1 MNRKNTI
8 ECICAKCGKTFI
20 FRCKSTELIPSY
32 CPLCHSERKRE
43 EERRQAEERQKEEN
57 EKWEIQHARECKQ
70 FERKLK
76 HVSLITLDDV
86 VPEKGRTLYIIG
98 NGFDLMHGVNSSYK
112 SFRDYLEKRGTLLW
126 ALEHYLKADDIWAN
140 FEEAL
145 GHFNMNAMA
154 GQFNV
159 GQMLDINGVFDEDAG
174 AAEYYMAA
182 EMAAYPIMEVAR
194 ELPGRFREWVDRLE
208 IGTEDRPLKNLF
220 SDERVLCFNYTE
232 FVEELYGVSENHVCY
247 IHGCRKKRKG
257 CPRQKLILGHRP
269 GANDTE
275 YTLIEGV
282 KKKNSYRKQMI
293 DLAQEEVVRNILQSD
308 EELTKDCASII
319 AANQN
324 FFDSLKNVAT
334 VIVIGHSLS
343 PVDWDY
349 FRQVADNIPK
359 AHWYFG
365 CHGIH
370 DLENMEQLV
379 GELGIKSQTSVFR
392 TDKISVAMKKS
403 AEKPKE
409 KSVNILT
416 KMKSTMSKDG
426 KWQIEWNGNR
436 MVMLRADTREEILE
450 RIFPVAIRYCVFSPD
465 SALLFV
471 IVSGMDAGIPFFR
484 LAAAGWE
491 YIDEMESIPH
501 QNLIN
506 RRLRHVYLA
515 GATLTFVYNSRI
527 RIYSLETGELIKNQG
542 KMGAKDMEFEGMEIG
557 GMFKK

>member
-1 MNRKNTI
+1 MT
-8 ECICAKCGKTFI
+8 
-20 FRCKSTELIPSY
+20 SY

-98 NGFDLMHGVNSSYK
+98 NGFDLMHSVKSSYR

-220 SDERVLCFNYTE
+220 SDERVLCFNYT
-232 FVEELYGVSENHVCY
+232 
-247 IHGCRKKRKG
+247 
-257 CPRQKLILGHRP
+257 
-269 GANDTE
+269 
-275 YTLIEGV
+275 
-282 KKKNSYRKQMI
+282 
-293 DLAQEEVVRNILQSD
+293 
-308 EELTKDCASII
+308 
-319 AANQN
+319 
-324 FFDSLKNVAT
+324 DSLKNVVT
-334 VIVIGHSLS
+334 IIVIGHSLS
-343 PVDWDY
+343 PVDGDY

-359 AHWYFG
+359 THWYFG

-403 AEKPKE
+403 AEKSKE
-409 KSVNILT
+409 KSDNIFT

-426 KWQIEWNGNR
+426 KWRIEWNGNR

-450 RIFPVAIRYCVFSPD
+450 RIFPVAIKYCVFSPD

-527 RIYSLETGELIKNQG
+527 RIYSLETGELIENQG
-542 KMGAKDMEFEGMEIG
+542 KMGAKDMEFEGVEIG